1 MRVQSI
7 LLAAAILVS
16 PVAVLFGDVVHLKDG
31 TSINGDIKKAADG
44 WFITD
49 PHGKITH
56 VSSDVVQ
63 SIELAP
69 KGDPKDVAVGRLASL
84 RRSVEALGDLKQ
96 IIDRFEK
103 FVEQNKELPIAA
115 EAR

>member
-7 LLAAAILVS
+7 LLAAMFLAS
-16 PVAVLFGDVVHLKDG
+16 PVVAWGDVVHLKDG

-96 IIDRFEK
+96 IIDRYEK
-103 FVEQNKELPIAA
+103 FVEQNKELPVAA
-115 EAR
+115 E